1 MPDLTDLFELPAE
14 RELPPGALAR
24 RRAELVRAVDGD
36 RDRSRVWGRVRTWL
50 VTLGILAA
58 IGSAAGSAG
67 AQVRPPSGEVL
78 TVAAV
83 AAAVPLAAAAATGR
97 LAVRL

>member
-1 MPDLTDLFELPAE
+1 ME

-24 RRAELVRAVDGD
+24 RRAELVRAVESH
-36 RDRSRVWGRVRTWL
+36 RARPRVWGRVRTWL
-50 VTLGILAA
+50 VTLGLLGA

-67 AQVRPPSGEVL
+67 MHVRPPSGDVL
-78 TVAAV
+78 TVAA
-83 AAAVPLAAAAATGR
+83 AAGVPLAAAAATGR